1 MKTYEEFLVFLD
13 DHLKCMSDFISVKD
27 KNFHAICFATGR
39 FLLSEPYR
47 WETLMEKWF
56 ESPEVVKPEKEEMLA
71 FFKNTKGLPFS
82 FRKELETGDMD
93 TLYMAYDI
101 LFPILVLKNEFLSS
115 IFREDI
121 RAWRFKK
128 VFRQHKRKIK
138 KVKEFIDGVK
148 NNNEFLDLMRKFT
161 RDLEGYSLTLINN
174 KKLLDQA
181 IKKIEEN

>member
-13 DHLKCMSDFISVKD
+13 DHLKSMSDFIPMKD

-47 WETLMEKWF
+47 WESLMGKWF
-56 ESPEVVKPEKEEMLA
+56 EAPKVAEPGKEELLE
-71 FFKNTKGLPFS
+71 FFKNTKGLPLS
-82 FRKELETGDMD
+82 FRKELETEDWD
-93 TLYMAYDI
+93 TLYKGYEI
-101 LFPILVLKNEFLSS
+101 LYPILVLKNEFLSS

-121 RAWRFKK
+121 RFRRFKK

-138 KVKEFIDGVK
+138 KVKEFVDKVK
-148 NNNEFLDLMRKFT
+148 GNKEFLELMRKFT
-161 RDLEGYSLTLINN
+161 KDLEGYSLTLINN

-181 IKKIEEN
+181 IKKIEES